1 MGAFS
6 AGTFVEVCPF
16 TLLMLR
22 GALPDASSR
31 LETGIAREFA
41 ELFFVVLAKCRR
53 RLGGASTGAA
63 VGDGRA
69 RKSYLP
75 KFEVLYDVYEP

>member
-1 MGAFS
+1 M
-6 AGTFVEVCPF
+6 PF
-16 TLLMLR
+16 RPERLSRCLPVYPPD
-22 GALPDASSR
+22 ASWCLPDASRR

-41 ELFFVVLAKCRR
+41 ELFFVVLAQSRR
-53 RLGGASTGAA
+53 CLGGASAGAA

-75 KFEVLYDVYEP
+75 EFEVLYDVYEP